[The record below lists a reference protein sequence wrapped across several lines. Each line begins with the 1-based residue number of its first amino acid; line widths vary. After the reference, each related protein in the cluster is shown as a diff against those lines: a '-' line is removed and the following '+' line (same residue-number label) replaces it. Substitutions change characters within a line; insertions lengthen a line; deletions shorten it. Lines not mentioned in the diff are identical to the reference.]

1 MTIIIIQWTNI
12 SSVPRFFTIFRLA
25 MVSSVIDCIGNR
37 NLRSWLSLVFAKLIM
52 CVMFL
57 SMSSCEYSDPVWRI
71 VHFYIITFI
80 VTFTFADFVDSS
92 ISNISSNEISSFE
105 SALWE
110 PHGSTVPTECHH
122 LGHFLLHCVFQ
133 WGTVKGILALACLNH
148 WYTKSFSSPYL
159 LPVSCLLRLDVVFS
173 W

>member
-1 MTIIIIQWTNI
+1 
-12 SSVPRFFTIFRLA
+12 
-25 MVSSVIDCIGNR
+25 
-37 NLRSWLSLVFAKLIM
+37 M

-71 VHFYIITFI
+71 VTL
-80 VTFTFADFVDSS
+80 S
-92 ISNISSNEISSFE
+92 ISTSSPSSSLSHSLTPRYQIFPQMK
-105 SALWE
+105 SVHLNLPLDE
-110 PHGSTVPTECHH
+110 PHGSTVPTECHP
-122 LGHFLLHCVFQ
+122 GHFLLHCVFQ

-148 WYTKSFSSPYL
+148 WYTKSFSSSYL

>member
-1 MTIIIIQWTNI
+1 MKKYCFIMTIIIIQWTNI

-71 VHFYIITFI
+71 VHFYVITFI

-105 SALWE
+105 SALWRTTRINCANGMSSS
-110 PHGSTVPTECHH
+110 GSLSSSLCISV
-122 LGHFLLHCVFQ
+122 GHC
-133 WGTVKGILALACLNH
+133 KGNL
-148 WYTKSFSSPYL
+148 SSSLFKPLVY
-159 LPVSCLLRLDVVFS
+159 
-173 W
+173 